1 MRVKR
6 AAALLGT
13 AILLGV
19 AILLGGTMLAACASQ
34 SDRFYTL
41 SPMPESPPPPRAAFT
56 TQFVLSISVPA
67 VVDRRSMVLDT
78 PGNQVTILEHE
89 RWAAPISDLIAQTL
103 AGDIER
109 RRPDVIVAGRGFG
122 SSPVKIRID
131 IVEFSARAVSATLE
145 AHWRIADAES
155 KTDMV
160 GSEVF
165 TAPVASGDYAAVA
178 HAFSVAVSSLADRL
192 AEKLPAR

>member
-1 MRVKR
+1 MRPNR
-6 AAALLGT
+6 AAAPLG
-13 AILLGV
+13 A

-41 SPMPESPPPPRAAFT
+41 TPMPDSPPAPRAAFT
-56 TQFVLSISVPA
+56 TQVVLSISVPA
-67 VVDRRSMVLDT
+67 VVDRRAMVLDI

-89 RWAAPISDLIAQTL
+89 RWAAPISELIAQTL

-109 RRPDVIVAGRGFG
+109 RRPDVMVALRGFG

-131 IVEFSARAVSATLE
+131 IAELSARAGGNAALE
-145 AHWRIADAES
+145 AHWRIVDAES
-155 KTDMV
+155 KTDAV